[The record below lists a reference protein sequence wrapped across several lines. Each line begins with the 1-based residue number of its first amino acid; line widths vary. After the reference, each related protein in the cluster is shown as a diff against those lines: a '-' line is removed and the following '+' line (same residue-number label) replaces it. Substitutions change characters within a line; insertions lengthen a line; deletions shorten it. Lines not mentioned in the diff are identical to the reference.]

1 MKNGGKNKSVAFII
15 LFSIH
20 YFCFLKAVAL
30 TKKHNGRTIR
40 VMVSCVNTIVLW
52 YMPLYWMIAI
62 FSTIVFHTTGF
73 STKTV
78 RIEYWDRIQ
87 PARALFTCQV
97 KTHGENCIKM
107 KRWKCHLSWVSRTT
121 ASVSSCCLRFPA
133 CHTWAPSH
141 KVSLT
146 QTVGCY
152 TWLSSLTT
160 RAGCCG
166 IKHIITSLGTIRV
179 SLQLGAAASFI
190 PTTVWISTIQAC
202 EFRSYL
208 KIYISDSVAS
218 VSTRITFYRVVRQV
232 DKKRKKNVF
241 VTSIGFKDIVC
252 KFCCDRAHKVSPVV
266 AKSITGQKGFV
277 LVLSRL
283 RRCSLAW
290 ALVWISMSCGY

>member
-1 MKNGGKNKSVAFII
+1 M
-15 LFSIH
+15 
-20 YFCFLKAVAL
+20 
-30 TKKHNGRTIR
+30 
-40 VMVSCVNTIVLW
+40 
-52 YMPLYWMIAI
+52 
-62 FSTIVFHTTGF
+62 
-73 STKTV
+73 
-78 RIEYWDRIQ
+78 
-87 PARALFTCQV
+87 
-97 KTHGENCIKM
+97 
-107 KRWKCHLSWVSRTT
+107 
-121 ASVSSCCLRFPA
+121 SSCCLRFPA

-141 KVSLT
+141 EVSLT

-232 DKKRKKNVF
+232 DKTF
-241 VTSIGFKDIVC
+241 F
-252 KFCCDRAHKVSPVV
+252 FFYLSPVLDS
-266 AKSITGQKGFV
+266 KTLFV
-277 LVLSRL
+277 SSAVTEHIRSARWFQRASLGKKVLYL
-283 RRCSLAW
+283 
-290 ALVWISMSCGY
+290 SCHGSVGAHWLGLWCE

>member
-1 MKNGGKNKSVAFII
+1 M
-15 LFSIH
+15 
-20 YFCFLKAVAL
+20 
-30 TKKHNGRTIR
+30 
-40 VMVSCVNTIVLW
+40 
-52 YMPLYWMIAI
+52 
-62 FSTIVFHTTGF
+62 
-73 STKTV
+73 
-78 RIEYWDRIQ
+78 
-87 PARALFTCQV
+87 
-97 KTHGENCIKM
+97 
-107 KRWKCHLSWVSRTT
+107 SRTT

-141 KVSLT
+141 EVSLT

-190 PTTVWISTIQAC
+190 STTVWISTIQAC

-232 DKKRKKNVF
+232 DTF
-241 VTSIGFKDIVC
+241 FLFITSIGFKDIVC

-266 AKSITGQKGFV
+266 SKSITGQKGFV

-290 ALVWISMSCGY
+290 ALV